1 MSEES
6 GWRALGYT
14 VGITEIPLM
23 IFIGYVVGR
32 RIGRETEG
40 IILGGL
46 LGTILLAAYAVW
58 ALKKN
63 KEMGSSRGKSAQ
75 QPTTGQQTR

>member
-14 VGITEIPLM
+14 IGITEIPLM

-32 RIGRETEG
+32 RIGREAEG

-75 QPTTGQQTR
+75 QPTTGPQTQ